1 MNRTKIISDE
11 RPATG
16 EERWL
21 ELVREQ
27 VHSLRF
33 GVVQI
38 VVHNSRVAQIDRTE
52 RLRLDQPPAVPF
64 SNPASNQPDH
74 WRE

>member
-1 MNRTKIISDE
+1 MIHSKAISLD

-16 EERWL
+16 EEPWL

-27 VHSLRF
+27 VHSLKF

-38 VVHNSRVAQIDRTE
+38 VVHNSRVTQIDRTE
-52 RLRLDQPPAVPF
+52 RLRLDPRPMLSL